1 MRGEIVKEI
10 FRREGLKQ
18 CDVAA
23 LLGETPQNLNAILT
37 SKDIK
42 SGTLERIARRC
53 NKPITWFYET
63 DEFEDLLP
71 KSEEELDPEKTKIP
85 IQLYAEQVRIVE
97 HLKMRI
103 SLLETELSIY
113 RPQKP

>member
-1 MRGEIVKEI
+1 MNGEAVKEA

-23 LLGETPQNLNAILT
+23 MLKVSPQNLNALLS

-42 SGTLERIARRC
+42 SGNLERIARKC
-53 NKPITWFYET
+53 KKPITWFYET
-63 DEFEDLLP
+63 DEFKDLLP
-71 KSEEELDPEKTKIP
+71 KSEEELDPAKMKIP
-85 IQLYAEQVRIVE
+85 IQLYAEQVRINE

-113 RPQKP
+113 KPQK